1 MAVGSVM
8 TVGNL
13 IARRIVRGVALAS
26 LLLLPLR
33 AAVAPSTS
41 AAELATFGNPT
52 ATSKFGDA
60 ITFEQPVTVL
70 GGAIKRAEILLDF
83 PGSLGPDVSEAPPP
97 RSDDTLRYQLDVSNT
112 NLKPNTRIVARWR
125 LTGNDGSTQLG
136 PQVAI
141 TYADTRFSWRTRI
154 GSIVHVHWYQG
165 DSAFGERAARIGD
178 RAVQDADALLGV
190 KDDAPIDFF
199 IYADQTAFYQALGPA
214 TRENVGG
221 EATPWNRTL
230 YALITPN
237 QIDASWVSIVIPHE
251 LTHIVFNAAVDNP
264 YHLPPRWLN
273 EGLAVY
279 LSEGYGVDDR
289 VAAES
294 AARDGSIIPLDG
306 LTGQFPVSTDG
317 FFLAYSESVS
327 AIDFLVK
334 TYGKDA
340 LVKLI
345 RSYGRGV
352 TDDEAFQGALGV
364 TATGFSDAWLASLG
378 AKTRSRQGPQPAPAG
393 PLPTGWSGPAGP
405 PGTLAPGTLAPGASQ
420 APGRPHASGE
430 EAVGAP
436 VRPGS
441 ADRAIGLLAG
451 ALLVVVIAAAIAI
464 GFRRSEA
471 MGPPP

>member
-41 AAELATFGNPT
+41 AAELATFGNPA

-165 DSAFGERAARIGD
+165 DSAFGERAAQIGD

-221 EATPWNRTL
+221 GHRT
-230 YALITPN
+230 
-237 QIDASWVSIVIPHE
+237 
-251 LTHIVFNAAVDNP
+251 F
-264 YHLPPRWLN
+264 R
-273 EGLAVY
+273 
-279 LSEGYGVDDR
+279 
-289 VAAES
+289 
-294 AARDGSIIPLDG
+294 
-306 LTGQFPVSTDG
+306 
-317 FFLAYSESVS
+317 
-327 AIDFLVK
+327 
-334 TYGKDA
+334 
-340 LVKLI
+340 
-345 RSYGRGV
+345 
-352 TDDEAFQGALGV
+352 
-364 TATGFSDAWLASLG
+364 
-378 AKTRSRQGPQPAPAG
+378 
-393 PLPTGWSGPAGP
+393 
-405 PGTLAPGTLAPGASQ
+405 
-420 APGRPHASGE
+420 E
-430 EAVGAP
+430 E
-436 VRPGS
+436 
-441 ADRAIGLLAG
+441 
-451 ALLVVVIAAAIAI
+451 
-464 GFRRSEA
+464 
-471 MGPPP
+471 

>member
-1 MAVGSVM
+1 
-8 TVGNL
+8 
-13 IARRIVRGVALAS
+13 
-26 LLLLPLR
+26 
-33 AAVAPSTS
+33 
-41 AAELATFGNPT
+41 
-52 ATSKFGDA
+52 
-60 ITFEQPVTVL
+60 
-70 GGAIKRAEILLDF
+70 
-83 PGSLGPDVSEAPPP
+83 
-97 RSDDTLRYQLDVSNT
+97 
-112 NLKPNTRIVARWR
+112 
-125 LTGNDGSTQLG
+125 
-136 PQVAI
+136 
-141 TYADTRFSWRTRI
+141 
-154 GSIVHVHWYQG
+154 
-165 DSAFGERAARIGD
+165 
-178 RAVQDADALLGV
+178 LLGV

-237 QIDASWVSIVIPHE
+237 QIDAAWVSIVIPHE